1 MPVGPWPRSLPLAE
15 TEGPGVNVDRVEFSR
30 PT

>member
-1 MPVGPWPRSLPLAE
+1 MPVGPWPRSFPLAE